1 MGNVPGPPDSR
12 SGAEPPARSASL
24 EALTWRKR
32 RAAPA
37 DDHADLM
44 TVLYREHAAALW
56 RYTVGLVRDPGRAED
71 IVQET
76 LLRAWQRPNVLDQST
91 TSARAWLFTVARNL
105 AVDEH
110 RSARNRRE
118 FRTDSPPEQA
128 APDQA
133 DRALDGWLVAD
144 ALGRLSADHR
154 EVIVRAYYRGLST
167 HQIAAELDI
176 PPGTV
181 KSRMHYGMRALRL
194 ALQEMGVTNK

>member
-1 MGNVPGPPDSR
+1 MPDDQ
-12 SGAEPPARSASL
+12 AE
-24 EALTWRKR
+24 
-32 RAAPA
+32 
-37 DDHADLM
+37 LM
-44 TVLYREHAAALW
+44 RVLYQEHASALW
-56 RYTVGLVRDPGRAED
+56 RYTLGLVRDPGRAED

-91 TSARAWLFTVARNL
+91 MSARAWLFTVARHL

-128 APDQA
+128 QPDQA

-144 ALGRLSADHR
+144 ALGKLSIDHR

-167 HQIAAELDI
+167 HQIAAELEI
-176 PPGTV
+176 PAGTV

-194 ALQEMGVTNK
+194 ALQEMGVTNQ

>member
-1 MGNVPGPPDSR
+1 MPDNR
-12 SGAEPPARSASL
+12 TELLR
-24 EALTWRKR
+24 
-32 RAAPA
+32 
-37 DDHADLM
+37 
-44 TVLYREHAAALW
+44 VLYDEHAAALW
-56 RYTVGLVRDPGRAED
+56 RYTLGLVRDPGRAED

-76 LLRAWQRPNVLDQST
+76 LLRAWQRPNVLDQSD

-128 APDQA
+128 TPDQA
-133 DRALDGWLVAD
+133 DRALDGWVVAD
-144 ALGRLSADHR
+144 ALGRLSPDHR

-176 PPGTV
+176 PAGTV

-194 ALQEMGVTNK
+194 ALQEMGVTNQ